1 MRIKPFRLER
11 WLLRNAELDL
21 GGGGVSKLR
30 LGDVLPSLDPDTLMK
45 YGRTDGS
52 DELKEKLMEWFPGV
66 EPENILITSG
76 TSEANLILNLT
87 VLESGDHYLTE
98 NPQYEQTTGLAK
110 AMGVKVDEFQLR
122 EEDEWRPDIEEIKEK
137 VTPKTRVVFLDNPNN
152 PTGAVLTRNEMKAIS
167 EIADDAG
174 AYLHCDNAL
183 RGSELNGEP
192 ALTPLGFTES
202 GVVTGSVSKLGAT
215 SPRIGWIIGEPSL
228 IERCWVMKD
237 YTTLGH
243 SGLGEAV
250 AIAILTKREQL
261 KERNLQISRTNLK
274 TLGEWV
280 KERPDFDWRHP
291 DAGFTGFP
299 RYIHGIGSEEL
310 CERLLTEKGVL
321 MSPGSFFGK
330 EHHLRINTGSRGGA
344 LAEGLARLGGL
355 ADGLSMR

>member
-66 EPENILITSG
+66 EPANILITSG

-137 VTPKTRVVFLDNPNN
+137 ITPQTRVIFLDNPNN
-152 PTGAVLTRNEMKAIS
+152 PTGAVLTRDEMKAIS
-167 EIADDAG
+167 EIAEDSG

-183 RGSELNGEP
+183 RGSELNGKP
-192 ALTPLGFTES
+192 ALTPLKFTER

-215 SPRIGWIIGEPSL
+215 SPRIGWIISDPSL

-243 SGLGEAV
+243 SGLGEAI
-250 AIAILTKREQL
+250 AIAILGKREQL
-261 KERNLQISRTNLK
+261 IERNLQISRMNLK

-280 KERPDFDWRHP
+280 KERPDFDWRQP
-291 DAGFTGFP
+291 VAGFTGFP
-299 RYIHGIGSEEL
+299 KYEHGIGSEEL

-321 MSPGSFFGK
+321 LSPGSFFGK
-330 EHHLRINTGSRGGA
+330 EQHLRINTGSQDGA
-344 LAEGLARLGGL
+344 LAEVLTRLGDL
-355 ADGLSMR
+355 VDGLPMR